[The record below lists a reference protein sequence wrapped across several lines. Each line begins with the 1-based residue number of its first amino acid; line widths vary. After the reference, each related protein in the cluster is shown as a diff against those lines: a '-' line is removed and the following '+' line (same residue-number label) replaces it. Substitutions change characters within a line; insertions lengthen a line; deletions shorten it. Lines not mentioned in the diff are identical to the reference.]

1 MPSPD
6 LLAIPFLPYGHQSID
21 ENDIAAVA
29 AVLRGDWLT
38 QGPTVEAFE
47 RAFAERVGARHA
59 IACANGT
66 AALHLAMLAL
76 GLKAGEAV
84 VVPSITFLATANAV
98 RFVGGMVEF
107 ADVDPHSG
115 LMGVDE
121 ARAAIARAQDRGLIV
136 RAILPVHL
144 AGQPVD
150 LAGLARLAEQEGL
163 AIIEDACHAIGTRLH
178 GEPVGSCH
186 HTLMAVFSLHPV
198 KTIAA
203 GEGGVI
209 TTNDDDL
216 AQYLC
221 LARSHGMSREP
232 GQLTQSWALDDDGQP
247 NPWAYEMAEPGFNYR
262 LSDIH
267 AALALSQL
275 GKLDRFV
282 SRRAELVARYDAA
295 FAGQVRLCPVAKVSG
310 AEPGWHLYPL
320 LVDFARSGK
329 SRAAVM
335 TTLRAAGIG
344 TQVHYIPVHWQ
355 PHYRRLT
362 PDLSLPGA
370 EHWYEHCLSLPLFP
384 AMSDGD
390 ADRVIA
396 EVLAATRQP

>member
-1 MPSPD
+1 MPSSD
-6 LLAIPFLPYGHQSID
+6 LSTAPFLPYGHQSIGED
-21 ENDIAAVA
+21 DIAAVA

-38 QGPTVEAFE
+38 QGPAVEAFE
-47 RAFAERVGARHA
+47 QAFAGRHGVRHA

-66 AALHLAMLAL
+66 AALHLAILAI

-107 ADVDPHSG
+107 ADVDPASG
-115 LMGVDE
+115 LMGVAE
-121 ARAAIARAQDRGLIV
+121 ARAAIARARNRGLVV

-150 LAGLARLAEQEGL
+150 LAGLARLAAAEDL
-163 AIIEDACHAIGTRLH
+163 VMIEDACHAVGSRLD
-178 GEPVGSCH
+178 GEPVGSCRH
-186 HTLMAVFSLHPV
+186 SAMAVFSFHPV

-203 GEGGVI
+203 GEGGAV
-209 TTNDDDL
+209 TCNDDEL
-216 AQYLC
+216 AHRLR
-221 LARSHGMSREP
+221 LARSHGMTREP
-232 GQLTQSWALDDDGQP
+232 DELTQPWAFDENGQP

-282 SRRAELVARYDAA
+282 ARRAELVARYDAG
-295 FAGQVRLCPVAKVSG
+295 FAGQPHLRPVSRMAG

-329 SRAAVM
+329 SRAEVM
-335 TTLRAAGIG
+335 AALRTLGIG
-344 TQVHYIPVHWQ
+344 TQVHYIPVHLQ
-355 PHYRRLT
+355 PHYRAFT
-362 PDLSLPGA
+362 PDLVLPGA
-370 EHWYEHCLSLPLFP
+370 ERWYQRCLSLPLYP
-384 AMSDGD
+384 AMSDDD
-390 ADRVIA
+390 ADRV
-396 EVLAATRQP
+396 VAAMLKITGA